1 MSYPFSS
8 EWTAILVM
16 LLVGFL
22 PTEIWRSLA
31 VIAGRRVQEGSE
43 IFIWVKAVA
52 TALLAAVIARLILI
66 PTGALADIPLALRLG
81 CVLAGIACFLVFRRS
96 ILAGVVAGE
105 AVLIGG
111 AVWLT
116 HQGL

>member
-8 EWTAILVM
+8 EWTAIFVM

-52 TALLAAVIARLILI
+52 SALLAAVIARLILM
-66 PTGALADIPLALRLG
+66 PSGTLADIPLALRLG
-81 CVLAGIACFLVFRRS
+81 CVLAGVAGFFAFRRS
-96 ILAGVVAGE
+96 ILAGVLAGE

-111 AVWLT
+111 ALWLA
-116 HQGL
+116 H

>member
-8 EWTAILVM
+8 EWTAIFVM

-22 PTEIWRSLA
+22 PTEMWRSLA

-43 IFIWVKAVA
+43 FFIWVKAVA
-52 TALLAAVIARLILI
+52 TALLAAVIARLILM
-66 PTGALADIPLALRLG
+66 PTGALADIPMALRLG
-81 CVLAGIACFLVFRRS
+81 CVVAGIASFLAFRRS

-105 AVLIGG
+105 VVLIGG
-111 AVWLT
+111 ALWLA
-116 HQGL
+116 H

>member
-1 MSYPFSS
+1 MTYPFDS
-8 EWTAILVM
+8 EWTAIFVM

-52 TALLAAVIARLILI
+52 TALLAAVIARLILL
-66 PTGALADIPLALRLG
+66 PTGSLADITLVLRLG
-81 CVLAGIACFLVFRRS
+81 CVVAGIAGFFAFRRS
-96 ILAGVVAGE
+96 ILAGVLAGE
-105 AVLIGG
+105 AVLIAG
-111 AVWLT
+111 ALWLG
-116 HQGL
+116 H